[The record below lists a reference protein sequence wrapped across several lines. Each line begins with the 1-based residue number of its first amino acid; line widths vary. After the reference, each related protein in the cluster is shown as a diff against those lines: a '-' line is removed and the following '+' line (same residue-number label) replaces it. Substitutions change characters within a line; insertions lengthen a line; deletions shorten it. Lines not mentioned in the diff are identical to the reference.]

1 MLCTEERKMDW
12 SCWCKFPV
20 IFKQK
25 FSCAKCCAFVSLL
38 LLNFFLYIWGLLIY
52 FPIYRSILVSS
63 TPLSHCRIML
73 TRITATQL
81 SWPLF
86 YMQLTIWAHHS
97 ENNWCHSLLKLQQT
111 ELIWCE
117 HYRSLVTLLHF
128 NLFASLET
136 MGSLI
141 LLEWT
146 KCTQSYLCS
155 NQCHLHH
162 QHIISTRMRS
172 WNCGCSAQTY
182 TGSHAA
188 QGGLLLTP
196 AGNRA

>member
-1 MLCTEERKMDW
+1 MLCLCFLIVVKLFSLYMR
-12 SCWCKFPV
+12 FAH
-20 IFKQK
+20 IFSHIQ
-25 FSCAKCCAFVSLL
+25 V
-38 LLNFFLYIWGLLIY
+38 YPGLQHT
-52 FPIYRSILVSS
+52 SV
-63 TPLSHCRIML
+63 PLQDNAV
-73 TRITATQL
+73 TWITATQL